1 MPVNSGILTKVHYV
15 APVTSGEPQPPQRG
29 RGRPALIS
37 RDSIIETACG
47 LGLHGLS
54 MSKVASELG
63 VATQSLYRHV
73 ASRGELV
80 SLCVNELVMRWVP
93 VEEQDQSTEDWL
105 FEYATNTRTLLL
117 DHPGLAVELQTIGP
131 GTPQIIHLAEQ
142 SIGAMVQR
150 GFPVLIS
157 YLLIGS
163 VAEST
168 IAGVI
173 RQQRFLQPST
183 GEDVAT
189 LITLE
194 AIKEVDPELIPHIA
208 SITDFL
214 VTSDGDR
221 YFSFTTRS
229 LIDGMLRRLAD
240 NAV

>member
-1 MPVNSGILTKVHYV
+1 
-15 APVTSGEPQPPQRG
+15 
-29 RGRPALIS
+29 
-37 RDSIIETACG
+37 
-47 LGLHGLS
+47 